1 MYRFPKS
8 ERLCSKIEIAKLF
21 SCKDGFL
28 HYPLSVKFLLKES
41 QSPKVKLVI
50 VSPKRYQRLSV
61 SRNRIKRLIREAYR
75 LNNHEIKDFAL
86 GNKINI
92 YFSFSFV
99 SQQMVEF
106 DKINFVVFKSLT
118 RIINELKQKIENN
131 NQFDK

>member
-1 MYRFPKS
+1 MYKFPKS

-21 SCKDGFL
+21 SSKDGFL
-28 HYPLSVKFLLKES
+28 NYPLSVKFHVNES

-50 VSPKRYQRLSV
+50 VSPKKYQRLSV

-118 RIINELKQKIENN
+118 KIINELKQKIENN

>member
-1 MYRFPKS
+1 MYKFPKT

-21 SCKDGFL
+21 SSKDGFL
-28 HYPLSVKFLLKES
+28 NYPLSVKFHVNES

-50 VSPKRYQRLSV
+50 VSPKKYQRLSI

-75 LNNHEIKDFAL
+75 LNSQEIKDFSS

-92 YFSFSFV
+92 YFAFSFV

-106 DKINFVVFKSLT
+106 DKINIVVSKSLT
-118 RIINELKQKIENN
+118 RIINELKQRIENN
-131 NQFDK
+131 NQIDK

>member
-1 MYRFPKS
+1 MYKFPKS

-21 SCKDGFL
+21 SSKDGFL
-28 HYPLSVKFLLKES
+28 NYPLSVKFHVNES

-50 VSPKRYQRLSV
+50 VSPKKYQRLSV

>member
-1 MYRFPKS
+1 MYKFPKS

-21 SCKDGFL
+21 SSKDGFL
-28 HYPLSVKFLLKES
+28 NYPLSVKFHVNES

-50 VSPKRYQRLSV
+50 VSPKKYQRLSV

-86 GNKINI
+86 GNRINI

-118 RIINELKQKIENN
+118 KIINELKQKIENN

>member
-1 MYRFPKS
+1 MYKFPKS